1 MRVVQIEASPDS
13 DDVSSL
19 DSNTESLN
27 SEDVFA
33 GIAES
38 KAENEQDT
46 QDGMNFF
53 CCIFSIYLIFMKQE
67 NALFLLRNYMF
78 YLKCNFI

>member
-1 MRVVQIEASPDS
+1 MHVENSPDS

-19 DSNTESLN
+19 DSNTDSLK
-27 SEDVFA
+27 SEDVFT

-46 QDGMNFF
+46 QDGIYCVCFF
-53 CCIFSIYLIFMKQE
+53 FH
-67 NALFLLRNYMF
+67 
-78 YLKCNFI
+78 